1 MSARVRRRRGLLLLL
16 LALACGALTASQVR
30 DHQAAVERRI
40 GPLVPVAVAAR
51 DLAANAP
58 VTRRDVRE
66 RRVPAAYLPQG
77 ALAPTAIATRDRTA
91 VAIQAGSYLSA
102 GLLRGSQAERGRQLL
117 RPGQRALELAVTGG
131 RELAGDAAPGSRV
144 DVLVS
149 TEPREGGG
157 RTFVALE
164 SAELLALRA
173 AGAEHS
179 GLAEGAVEGSEVR
192 SEATAVATLRVTL
205 KQAVYLSAAENFARE
220 VRLLPR
226 PAGDRRRAGRAAVS
240 ADGL

>member
-16 LALACGALTASQVR
+16 LALGCGALAASQVR
-30 DHQAAVERRI
+30 DHQAAVERRV
-40 GPLVPVAVAAR
+40 GPLVAVAVAAR
-51 DLAANAP
+51 DLPANVRLRPA
-58 VTRRDVRE
+58 DVRT
-66 RRVPAAYLPQG
+66 RSVPAAYLPKG
-77 ALAPTAIATRDRTA
+77 ALAPAAIVDSDRSA
-91 VAIQAGSYLSA
+91 VAIEAGSYLSA
-102 GLLRGSQAERGRQLL
+102 GLLRGAGADRGRPLL
-117 RPGQRALELAVTGG
+117 RPGERALELAVTGG
-131 RELAGDAAPGSRV
+131 RELAGEAAPGSRV

-164 SAELLALRA
+164 AAQLLALRPT
-173 AGAEHS
+173 GGDES
-179 GLAEGAVEGSEVR
+179 GLAPESGEGNQAR
-192 SEATAVATLRVTL
+192 AEATAVATLRVSL

-226 PAGDRRRAGRAAVS
+226 PPGDRRRAGRAAVS